1 MWAATP
7 CPQAATA
14 CVQARVRFATEGE
27 LPDANGTLATGVETT
42 PVRLSAGEIVVIAPS
57 MSLEQGDVRTGRGDP
72 CWNPPC
78 RRTVLSVAINGIDFV
93 EGAVPIEYAL
103 PTSAV
108 TTDYWPL
115 TTYCV
120 RPIAHPTYNSY
131 DSHDSEYS
139 PLTRAL
145 PTTYHVLL
153 TTGTISSSTRCATS
167 TCSSSSSESTR
178 ARCRHDSLP
187 AA

>member
-1 MWAATP
+1 M
-7 CPQAATA
+7 
-14 CVQARVRFATEGE
+14 
-27 LPDANGTLATGVETT
+27 
-42 PVRLSAGEIVVIAPS
+42 SAKEIVVIAPA
-57 MSLEQGDVRTGRGDP
+57 MSLAEGDIRTGRGDP

-108 TTDYWPL
+108 TPDYWPL
-115 TTYCV
+115 LLTYYV
-120 RPIAHPTYNSY
+120 GPIAHPTYNSY